1 MPKIGG
7 YLPLERRR
15 EAGRRIADAIR
26 TALKRRRM
34 TVTALHRRTAISRRT
49 LYRILDGDFPT
60 IETLLV
66 IADELGISMTEL
78 FGQTTRDISREDP
91 MDRRLREIE
100 DRVND
105 ITQLLRALVQQVI
118 VPLTEA
124 AVDPRTR
131 QQAAALL
138 QKLAAKPKT
147 PGTVTPPPPSQPRDT
162 Q

>member
-1 MPKIGG
+1 
-7 YLPLERRR
+7 
-15 EAGRRIADAIR
+15 
-26 TALKRRRM
+26 
-34 TVTALHRRTAISRRT
+34 
-49 LYRILDGDFPT
+49 
-60 IETLLV
+60 
-66 IADELGISMTEL
+66 MTEL

-147 PGTVTPPPPSQPRDT
+147 PGTVTPPPPPQPRDT